1 MSENMPQTKQIF
13 SQCSQEAKEAIYEIL
28 QTGYLDISKKINF
41 ILNKKHQIIE
51 QINYLELERK
61 ANACEAIKSYTKNI
75 KIAENNIYK
84 CSNFIN
90 NFTGIQDK
98 LNKLADGNQKNTKF
112 FFLIVIFEM
121 VFFNL
126 PINIETWLWASIM
139 IIAVLFQLCFL
150 YNISNNLKNKNKNEY
165 HIKKYRMAM
174 GLTLEYCDNELRF
187 PPSDSYNLIEDVRE
201 LYTLSIESYLG
212 REKEY
217 DEKII
222 QEIGKTIKRYEN
234 TIEFYKSECERFE
247 NMYKDYENEI
257 SLLKSELNDLDTK
270 QENFFSSQEFQKLA
284 HYPTEYV
291 MAIKEGNSIYF
302 DLTIEF
308 LNTRQADTL
317 KEAFALVK
325 DFVYK
330 RQNKMMQQ
338 KMMQRLNNQAM
349 YFQENISQLSDS
361 MNSVLAESK
370 RANKNIQSAI
380 SASQNAENAARNAIS
395 SANAATVAA
404 NYAAGMANYSINI
417 SRNK

>member
-1 MSENMPQTKQIF
+1 
-13 SQCSQEAKEAIYEIL
+13 
-28 QTGYLDISKKINF
+28 
-41 ILNKKHQIIE
+41 
-51 QINYLELERK
+51 
-61 ANACEAIKSYTKNI
+61 
-75 KIAENNIYK
+75 
-84 CSNFIN
+84 
-90 NFTGIQDK
+90 
-98 LNKLADGNQKNTKF
+98 
-112 FFLIVIFEM
+112 
-121 VFFNL
+121 
-126 PINIETWLWASIM
+126 
-139 IIAVLFQLCFL
+139 
-150 YNISNNLKNKNKNEY
+150 
-165 HIKKYRMAM
+165 
-174 GLTLEYCDNELRF
+174 
-187 PPSDSYNLIEDVRE
+187 
-201 LYTLSIESYLG
+201 
-212 REKEY
+212 
-217 DEKII
+217 
-222 QEIGKTIKRYEN
+222 
-234 TIEFYKSECERFE
+234 
-247 NMYKDYENEI
+247 MYKDYENEI
-257 SLLKSELNDLDTK
+257 LLLKSELNDLDTK

>member
-1 MSENMPQTKQIF
+1 MPQTKQIF
-13 SQCSQEAKEAIYEIL
+13 SQCSREAKEAIYEIL

-90 NFTGIQDK
+90 NFTEIQDN
-98 LNKLADGNQKNTKF
+98 LNKLINNSGKMQY
-112 FFLIVIFEM
+112 FFLLAIIFEV

-126 PINIETWLWASIM
+126 PNNIEKSNSWLFILLLT
-139 IIAVLFQLCFL
+139 IALLFPL
-150 YNISNNLKNKNKNEY
+150 YFFMLWVFKNNNKNNSINEY
-165 HIKKYRMAM
+165 HNKKYRMIS
-174 GLTLEYCDNELRF
+174 GLTLQCYDNERCLYLSNSYEPIDLGRLGI
-187 PPSDSYNLIEDVRE
+187 PSIE
-201 LYTLSIESYLG
+201 LYLKNEKESDAKTIEIIKKVLG
-212 REKEY
+212 R
-217 DEKII
+217 
-222 QEIGKTIKRYEN
+222 YEHDVQ
-234 TIEFYKSECERFE
+234 FYKSERERFE

-257 SLLKSELNDLDTK
+257 LSLKSKLNDLDTE

-291 MAIKEGNSIYF
+291 AAIKEGNSIYF

-395 SANAATVAA
+395 SANAATIAA